1 MARLAAE
8 NGQDDPEALWMA
20 GVTMS
25 FLAGDVESGLAL
37 IERSLALNP
46 NSANGLM
53 ASGLVRVWTGDTDTA
68 IAHLQ
73 RSRHLS
79 PLDPI
84 AYGTYLGFVDAH
96 FVAGR
101 YEEASAWCDRVL
113 NEAPTYFPPALHFK
127 IACCGLLGRLEE
139 GRKWAERLLAVN
151 PDASVSGLQTWYQLF
166 IKKPEVLEAF
176 LTGLRKSGLP
186 E

>member
-1 MARLAAE
+1 
-8 NGQDDPEALWMA
+8 MA

-25 FLAGDVESGLAL
+25 LLAGDTEEGLAL

-53 ASGLVRVWTGDTDTA
+53 ASGLVRAWAGDNDTA
-68 IAHLQ
+68 IAHLEL
-73 RSRHLS
+73 SRQLS

-84 AYGTYLGFVDAH
+84 AYGTFLGFVAAN

-101 YEEASAWCDRVL
+101 YEEASKWCDKAL
-113 NEAPTYFPPALHFK
+113 HAAPTYFPPALHIK
-127 IACCGLLGRLEE
+127 TACCGLLGQLEE
-139 GRKWAERLLAVN
+139 GRKWVARLLAVN
-151 PDASVSGLQTWYQLF
+151 PDVTVSSLRSWYQLF
-166 IKKPEVLEAF
+166 VRKPDALEA
-176 LTGLRKSGLP
+176 LVTGLRKTGLP